1 MPSDMR
7 ESVLI
12 ISLIGIMMILGGL
25 ISFSPVSI
33 EKQMPAEAQS
43 INDTVPTVSS
53 NRNLEN
59 ITFPGQTIVHR
70 GMVSSEE
77 PNHVILPPGEEPHA
91 VSILPH
97 REDGASYA
105 GVLTFTATE
114 PVEIGLSHRLDVDN
128 STLSQLDPRILDNLL
143 LGQQTNRTEKGL
155 PGVIAVPSVIIPDYG
170 TQPPYFSASLPF
182 AASSVWLR
190 TPHGEPFIA
199 IYEVVAEV
207 VQPQAFVADIEN
219 ATSGMGVNMSG
230 VNMSGV
236 NMSGVNMSD
245 SLSQNI
251 TNRTESEN
259 MTQQQQEETS
269 NGQTNA
275 TATTEVNTTNQSGQ
289 EQQQEQ
295 EQNNG
300 NPLSDIP
307 IIGELFG
314 G

>member
-1 MPSDMR
+1 MR

-12 ISLIGIMMILGGL
+12 IGLTGIMTILGGL
-25 ISFSPVSI
+25 ISFFPVSI

-43 INDTVPTVSS
+43 MNDTVPTVSS
-53 NRNLEN
+53 NRNVEN
-59 ITFPGQTIVHR
+59 MTFPGQTIVNR
-70 GMVSSEE
+70 GIVSSEE
-77 PNHVILPPGEEPHA
+77 PNHVILPPGEEPHG

>member
-1 MPSDMR
+1 MR

-12 ISLIGIMMILGGL
+12 IGLIGIITILGGL

-33 EKQMPAEAQS
+33 EKQTPAEAQS
-43 INDTVPTVSS
+43 MNDTVPTVSS

-59 ITFPGQTIVHR
+59 MTFPGQTIVHR
-70 GMVSSEE
+70 GIVSSEE
-77 PNHVILPPGEEPHA
+77 PNHVILPPGEEPHG

-97 REDGASYA
+97 REDGASYT

-143 LGQQTNRTEKGL
+143 LGQQTNSTEKGL
-155 PGVIAVPSVIIPDYG
+155 PGVIAVPSVIVPDYG

-219 ATSGMGVNMSG
+219 ATSGMGVNMSR

-245 SLSQNI
+245 SLSQNT

-259 MTQQQQEETS
+259 MTQQQQEGETS

-275 TATTEVNTTNQSGQ
+275 TATTEVNTTNQSRQ

-314 G
+314 GK

>member
-1 MPSDMR
+1 MR

-12 ISLIGIMMILGGL
+12 IGLIGIMTILGGL

-43 INDTVPTVSS
+43 MNDTVPTVSS

-59 ITFPGQTIVHR
+59 MTFPGQTIVHR
-70 GMVSSEE
+70 GIVSSEE
-77 PNHVILPPGEEPHA
+77 PNHVILPPGEEPHG

-128 STLSQLDPRILDNLL
+128 STLSQLDPKILDNLL

-155 PGVIAVPSVIIPDYG
+155 PGVISVPSIIIPDYG

-199 IYEVVAEV
+199 LYEVVAEV
-207 VQPQAFVADIEN
+207 IQPQAFVADIEN

-236 NMSGVNMSD
+236 NMSDG
-245 SLSQNI
+245 LSQNT

-259 MTQQQQEETS
+259 MTQQQQEGETS

-275 TATTEVNTTNQSGQ
+275 TATTGVNTTNQSRQ

>member
-1 MPSDMR
+1 MR

-12 ISLIGIMMILGGL
+12 IGLIGIMTILGGL
-25 ISFSPVSI
+25 ISFSTVSI

-43 INDTVPTVSS
+43 MNDTVPTVSS

-59 ITFPGQTIVHR
+59 MTFPGQTIVHR
-70 GMVSSEE
+70 GIISSEE
-77 PNHVILPPGEEPHA
+77 PNHVILPPGEEPHG

-143 LGQQTNRTEKGL
+143 LGQQTNRTERGL

-170 TQPPYFSASLPF
+170 TQPPYLSASLPF

-219 ATSGMGVNMSG
+219 ATSGMGVNMS
-230 VNMSGV
+230 
-236 NMSGVNMSD
+236 D
-245 SLSQNI
+245 SLSQN
-251 TNRTESEN
+251 TSTTESEN
-259 MTQQQQEETS
+259 MTQQQQEGETS
-269 NGQTNA
+269 NGQTNTTAA
-275 TATTEVNTTNQSGQ
+275 TGVNTTNQSRQ
-289 EQQQEQ
+289 EQQQD
-295 EQNNG
+295 NG

>member
-1 MPSDMR
+1 MR

-114 PVEIGLSHRLDVDN
+114 PVEIGLSHRLDVNN

-219 ATSGMGVNMSG
+219 VTSGIG

-245 SLSQNI
+245 SLSQNT

-259 MTQQQQEETS
+259 MTQQQQEGETS

-275 TATTEVNTTNQSGQ
+275 TAITGVNTTNQSRQ

-300 NPLSDIP
+300 NPLSNIP

>member
-1 MPSDMR
+1 MR

-12 ISLIGIMMILGGL
+12 IGLIGIMTILGGL

-43 INDTVPTVSS
+43 MNDTVPTVSS

-59 ITFPGQTIVHR
+59 MTFPGQTIVHR
-70 GMVSSEE
+70 GIVSSEE
-77 PNHVILPPGEEPHA
+77 PNHVILPPGEEPHG

-128 STLSQLDPRILDNLL
+128 STLSQLDPKILDNLL

-155 PGVIAVPSVIIPDYG
+155 PGVISVPSIIIPDYG

-207 VQPQAFVADIEN
+207 IQPQAFVADIEN

-236 NMSGVNMSD
+236 NMSD
-245 SLSQNI
+245 SLSQNT

-259 MTQQQQEETS
+259 MTQQQPEGETS
-269 NGQTNA
+269 NGQTNV
-275 TATTEVNTTNQSGQ
+275 TATTGVNTTNQSRQ

-300 NPLSDIP
+300 NPLRDIP

>member
-1 MPSDMR
+1 MR

-12 ISLIGIMMILGGL
+12 IGLIGIMTILGGL

-43 INDTVPTVSS
+43 MNDTVPTVSS
-53 NRNLEN
+53 NRNVEN
-59 ITFPGQTIVHR
+59 MTFPGQTIVHR
-70 GMVSSEE
+70 GIVSSEE
-77 PNHVILPPGEEPHA
+77 PNHVILPPGEEPHG

-143 LGQQTNRTEKGL
+143 LGKQTNRTEKGL
-155 PGVIAVPSVIIPDYG
+155 PGVISVPSIIIPDYG

-245 SLSQNI
+245 SLSQNT

-259 MTQQQQEETS
+259 MTQQQQEGETS

-275 TATTEVNTTNQSGQ
+275 TATTGVNTTNQSRQ

>member
-1 MPSDMR
+1 MR
-7 ESVLI
+7 NSALI
-12 ISLIGIMMILGGL
+12 LSLIAITMAAGGMT
-25 ISFSPVSI
+25 SFSIFSI
-33 EKQMPAEAQS
+33 EQQILQASAQS
-43 INDTVPTVSS
+43 MNSTVPTVSS

-59 ITFPGQTIVHR
+59 MTFPGQTIVHR
-70 GMVSSEE
+70 GIVSSEE
-77 PNHVILPPGEEPHA
+77 PTHVILPSGEKPHG

-97 REDGASYA
+97 REDGASYS

-114 PVEIGLSHRLDVDN
+114 PVEIGFSHRLDVDN
-128 STLSQLDPRILDNLL
+128 STLSQLDPKILDNLL
-143 LGQQTNRTEKGL
+143 LGQQTNRTEKGS
-155 PGVIAVPSVIIPDYG
+155 PGVIAIPSVIVPDYG

-190 TPHGEPFIA
+190 TPHGEPFFA
-199 IYEVVAEV
+199 VYEVVAEV

-219 ATSGMGVNMSG
+219 VTGGMGVNMSG

-245 SLSQNI
+245 SLSQNT

-259 MTQQQQEETS
+259 MTQQQQEGETS
-269 NGQTNA
+269 IGQTNA
-275 TATTEVNTTNQSGQ
+275 TATTGVNTTNQSRQ

>member
-1 MPSDMR
+1 M
-7 ESVLI
+7 
-12 ISLIGIMMILGGL
+12 
-25 ISFSPVSI
+25 
-33 EKQMPAEAQS
+33 
-43 INDTVPTVSS
+43 
-53 NRNLEN
+53 
-59 ITFPGQTIVHR
+59 
-70 GMVSSEE
+70 
-77 PNHVILPPGEEPHA
+77 
-91 VSILPH
+91 
-97 REDGASYA
+97 
-105 GVLTFTATE
+105 
-114 PVEIGLSHRLDVDN
+114 
-128 STLSQLDPRILDNLL
+128 
-143 LGQQTNRTEKGL
+143 
-155 PGVIAVPSVIIPDYG
+155 PSVIIPDYG

-236 NMSGVNMSD
+236 NMSD
-245 SLSQNI
+245 SLSQNT

-259 MTQQQQEETS
+259 MTQQQQEGETS

-275 TATTEVNTTNQSGQ
+275 TATTEVNTTNQSRQ

-295 EQNNG
+295 EQNHG